1 MSDSEVEEKK
11 ARGRPR
17 AKKDAYMTLCERF
30 DQDKLNHIVQ
40 NEAVYRSQMRAR
52 CFEDGYNPFVVAAK
66 YLAKSEGGV
75 VSVKYKQNASA
86 GRFYA
91 MGSMSLQSLPREV
104 RHTIA
109 GEFYNDIDI
118 KNAHPVILAH
128 MCEERGIPCRY
139 LNRYNR
145 KRDQFL
151 AEISDDKDLAKVV
164 VLSMINGGKKAKGAL
179 REPPEWLGEFAKEL
193 SKIHSKFARDKA
205 FKAHK
210 AKRVEAGIDY
220 NHQASYMNTL
230 LCDFENKILQTIYR
244 ALGSPKDAVLCF
256 DGLMVRKGLE
266 FDLEALEVAVMDL
279 EIEIKLV
286 VKPMNEGWVIGDVE
300 AFVPAMTNCFDFTD
314 PYDWGA
320 FHKEYNG
327 QDHDSVI
334 DSVIDKYPRVVAHI
348 LDGEGSYIKKMED
361 GQVCM
366 VKSLKSSDLKLRP
379 EKGPPITMSDVMSW
393 RSNSF
398 SRIVCKLTNCPKSE
412 FNVWSGFQAI
422 RVVPAE
428 QDSEG
433 LALMKSFIMETWAN
447 GNQVHYNYIISWFA
461 GLVTNLNSI
470 NKIALA
476 MVSLQGGGKGT
487 LIEFMELI
495 LRSVNVV
502 SAPGIEKITGRFN
515 TILQGKRLVN
525 INEMSSTKDEFR
537 SNFDKIKSFI
547 TDPTIMIEPKGV
559 NPYII
564 SNISNY
570 VLFTQHRDAIVVEES
585 DRRYAIFD
593 MGTAHVNDN
602 DYFGRI
608 RALCFNQD
616 VANQFYTYLL
626 DFPAV
631 PLNKIPDTELRREM
645 MSVSKPTPLKFLDA
659 INEDSDLK
667 ESIMDGETQVKST
680 VLYTKYREWCA
691 ENGERNIL
699 TSTKFGTVIGQ
710 KLRKIHKR
718 DGYYYELM

>member
-11 ARGRPR
+11 SRGRPR
-17 AKKDAYMTLCERF
+17 AKKDAYLTLCERF

-52 CFEDGYNPFVVAAK
+52 CFDDGYNPFVVAAK

-348 LDGEGSYIKKMED
+348 LDGEGSYIKKMAD

-366 VKSLKSSDLKLRP
+366 VKSLKSSDLHLNTGGSIPKTLSSIMAVQP
-379 EKGPPITMSDVMSW
+379 K
-393 RSNSF
+393 SF
-398 SRIVCKLTNCPKSE
+398 SKVVCKMANCPDIE
-412 FNVWSGFQAI
+412 FNLWSGFQAV
-422 RVVPAE
+422 RVAE

-433 LALMKSFIMETWAN
+433 LALMKSFIFEVWAS
-447 GNQVHYNYIISWFA
+447 GNQAHYDYIISWWA
-461 GLVTNLNSI
+461 GLVTNLTGI
-470 NKIALA
+470 NRVALL
-476 MVSLQGGGKGT
+476 MVSDQGTGKNT
-487 LIEFMELI
+487 LAEFMKLV
-495 LRSVNVV
+495 LRSCNVATV
-502 SAPGIEKITGRFN
+502 EGIDGVVGRFN
-515 TILQGKRLVN
+515 TQVQNKRLIVM
-525 INEMSSTKDEFR
+525 NELCSTKDEFR
-537 SNFDKIKSFI
+537 NNFDKIKPIISDATI
-547 TDPTIMIEPKGV
+547 TIEPKGV
-559 NPYII
+559 NKYELD
-564 SNISNY
+564 NIANL
-570 VLFTQHRDAIVVEES
+570 VAFTNHEDAVSLEEL
-585 DRRYAIFD
+585 DRRWAAFKMSNVYR
-593 MGTAHVNDN
+593 NN
-602 DYFGRI
+602 SEYFNRLRTI
-608 RALCFNQD
+608 CFNQD

-631 PLNKIPDTELRREM
+631 DLSKIPMTEM
-645 MSVSKPTPLKFLDA
+645 KQSMIQVSKASPLKFLDA
-659 INEDSDLK
+659 INEDSELK
-667 ESIMDGETQVKST
+667 EAVLDGETRVKAT
-680 VLYTKYREWCA
+680 VLYAKYREWCS
-691 ENGERNIL
+691 ENGERNVL
-699 TSTKFGTVIGQ
+699 TSTKFGTVIGT
-710 KLRKIHKR
+710 KLRRIR
-718 DGYYYELM
+718 NNGAWYEIV